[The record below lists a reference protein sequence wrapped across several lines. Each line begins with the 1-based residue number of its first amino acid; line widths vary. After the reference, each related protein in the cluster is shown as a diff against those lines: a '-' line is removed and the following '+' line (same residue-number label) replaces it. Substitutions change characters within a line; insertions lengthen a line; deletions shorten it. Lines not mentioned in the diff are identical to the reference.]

1 MSTATTECRQVAH
14 ESTRGRS
21 LCRARWPRGCPGA
34 AESQGRHA
42 ASASSSTKQGP
53 PCTPP
58 HSTVLAAGAAE
69 EPLGTKLLFKVY
81 SFQTHNFFVNLFSP
95 KVNDLCEERAG
106 GFAQKTCGWRPR
118 LPATQAAGRPEPVW
132 VLGPPPPPARPP
144 AAARPRQVVA
154 RGAVSTQT
162 GAPRAARGNSLLEP
176 LSRFRPLVSLNQEPR
191 DSAA

>member
-14 ESTRGRS
+14 ESTRGQS

-53 PCTPP
+53 PCAPP

-106 GFAQKTCGWRPR
+106 GFAQKTCGRRPR
-118 LPATQAAGRPEPVW
+118 LPATQVAGRPEPVW
-132 VLGPPPPPARPP
+132 VLGPPPPPARLPP
-144 AAARPRQVVA
+144 RRP
-154 RGAVSTQT
+154 
-162 GAPRAARGNSLLEP
+162 APHVPHAETPS
-176 LSRFRPLVSLNQEPR
+176 
-191 DSAA
+191 

>member
-1 MSTATTECRQVAH
+1 MQRSHRDVTRPQRPRPRN
-14 ESTRGRS
+14 RGRPAPCLTALCWQLGQLRS
-21 LCRARWPRGCPGA
+21 LWELNC
-34 AESQGRHA
+34 
-42 ASASSSTKQGP
+42 SSK
-53 PCTPP
+53 
-58 HSTVLAAGAAE
+58 STVS
-69 EPLGTKLLFKVY
+69 KLII
-81 SFQTHNFFVNLFSP
+81 FFVNLFSP

-118 LPATQAAGRPEPVW
+118 LSATQAAGRPEPVW

-191 DSAA
+191 DLAA

>member
-14 ESTRGRS
+14 ESTRGQS

-42 ASASSSTKQGP
+42 ASVSSSTKQGP
-53 PCTPP
+53 PNPRLTALCWQLGQLRSLWELNCSSK
-58 HSTVLAAGAAE
+58 STVS
-69 EPLGTKLLFKVY
+69 KLII
-81 SFQTHNFFVNLFSP
+81 FFVNLFSP

>member
-1 MSTATTECRQVAH
+1 MPGEVAPRLPWRSGVTGTSRGLGVLVHEAGATQ
-14 ESTRGRS
+14 
-21 LCRARWPRGCPGA
+21 P
-34 AESQGRHA
+34 
-42 ASASSSTKQGP
+42 
-53 PCTPP
+53 PP

-132 VLGPPPPPARPP
+132 VLGPPPPPARLP

-154 RGAVSTQT
+154 RGTVSTQT